1 MPIVE
6 SDLMR
11 LDFWS
16 KPQKERNEV
25 FARLRATPEPA
36 FCPTDDGRGFY
47 ALTRHADILAA
58 SREPGVFSSE
68 PISTSLDDP
77 PESVQ
82 QFAGSMI
89 SLDAPRHTRLRRI
102 VARSFTP
109 RMVQKISEQI
119 ASTAHQVVNELEQR
133 GPCDFVEH
141 VATPMTMRVI
151 CRILGIPES
160 RHEDVRLASDLI
172 LAAGDPEYSDDR
184 ETFLTSKY
192 EHFHQ
197 LTRELVEERVREPA
211 EDLITKLSTA
221 NVDGEYLTQEE
232 IGKFFTLLIVA
243 GSETTR
249 NALSHAVSLLTSN
262 PDQRS
267 FVLDDPEQ
275 RLSTAIDEVVRHSTP
290 ITWMRRNITRDITVF
305 GRSFRAGDR
314 VVMFYNSAN
323 RDESVFDAPDE
334 FIASRS
340 PNPHV
345 GFGAQGPHYCLGVH
359 LAKQQMHT
367 LLGELFTRF
376 PDFHTTAPG
385 VRLRSS
391 FVHGF
396 ESLPCAF

>member
-1 MPIVE
+1 
-6 SDLMR
+6 MR

-16 KPQKERNEV
+16 KPQKERDAV
-25 FARLRATPEPA
+25 FARLRAAPEPA

-47 ALTRHADILAA
+47 ALTRHADILTA
-58 SREPGVFSSE
+58 SREPSVFSSE

-109 RMVQKISEQI
+109 RMVNRMSEQI
-119 ASTAHQVVNELEQR
+119 ADTAHQVIDEFAER
-133 GPCDFVEH
+133 GPCDFVQH
-141 VATPMTMRVI
+141 VANPMTMRVI
-151 CRILGIPES
+151 CRILGIPDS
-160 RHEDVRLASDLI
+160 RHDDVRVASDLI
-172 LAAGDPEYSDDR
+172 LAAGDPEYGDDR
-184 ETFLTSKY
+184 ESFLTSKY
-192 EHFHQ
+192 EQLHE
-197 LTRELVEERVREPA
+197 LTRDLVQQRRRQPA

-221 NVDGEYLTQEE
+221 NVDGEHLTQDEV
-232 IGKFFTLLIVA
+232 GKFFTLLIVA

-249 NALSHAVSLLTSN
+249 NALAHAVSLLTDN

-267 FVLDDPEQ
+267 FVLADPAQ
-275 RLSTAIDEVVRHSTP
+275 RLPAAIDEIVRYATP
-290 ITWMRRNITRDITVF
+290 ITWMRRNLTREIDIF
-305 GRSFRAGDR
+305 GRTFQPGDR

-323 RDESVFDAPDE
+323 RDETVFDDPGE

-345 GFGAQGPHYCLGVH
+345 GFGAHGPHYCLGTY
-359 LAKQQMHT
+359 LAKQQMQA
-367 LLGELFTRF
+367 LLEELFTRF
-376 PDFHTTAPG
+376 PEFRATGPG

-391 FVHGF
+391 FVNGF
-396 ESLPCAF
+396 ESLPCDK